1 MMFGDEVPRPGP
13 EPHRAEWVPDY
24 RRRVHGGPNGGDLHG
39 FWIDVMGA
47 HPIHQEPA
55 TGAYVCRC
63 GLIASY
69 CPAHRAAIRHRLQ
82 SPDDVPWQPLPE
94 DLP

>member
-1 MMFGDEVPRPGP
+1 MMYEEEMPRPRVQHPAAWVPR
-13 EPHRAEWVPDY
+13 Y
-24 RRRVHGGPNGGDLHG
+24 RDRVHASADLHA
-39 FWIDVMGA
+39 FWVDVMTA

-82 SPDDVPWQPLPE
+82 PVDQIPWQPLPE

>member
-1 MMFGDEVPRPGP
+1 MGFDDNVPRPRP
-13 EPHRAEWVPDY
+13 EPHRPGGVPHH
-24 RRRVHGGPNGGDLHG
+24 RRRGGPIGGGLRG

-47 HPIHQEPA
+47 HPISQERG

-63 GLIASY
+63 GLTATY
-69 CPAHRAAIRHRLQ
+69 CAVHRAAIRNGLT
-82 SPDDVPWQPLPE
+82 SPDEIPWQPLPE